1 MNSPPRHCEEPKATK
16 QSSVASKVLDCFAK
30 PVIRP
35 RFARTGLLAMTG
47 VLLLSGGARADDID
61 QCRHRCER
69 NAASERQVCADLP
82 PNPSCHSVVEKNRL
96 RCLDYCERTYP
107 HAPDRPGMR
116 GNDIKS

>member
-1 MNSPPRHCEEPKATK
+1 MRRVGKDDLSIPRRPFSAVIAR
-16 QSSVASKVLDCFAK
+16 SSFA
-30 PVIRP
+30 
-35 RFARTGLLAMTG
+35 LLAMTG
-47 VLLLSGGARADDID
+47 VLIISSGACADDIA
-61 QCRHRCER
+61 QCQARCER